1 MIRKQEEIILTQCA
15 ECDAETLQSAELIEF
30 QKNTFGCMM
39 CRQCEDFSDQ
49 RENKTWESK
58 PIEHKD
64 YIMAK
69 VMEHG
74 LLFDGGVIFVIPRDK
89 DIFNLADPKTVETKN
104 QGVEAIKIGS
114 EHLAN
119 YIREK
124 MGIEKESRFATK
136 EYLSRTYVRSV
147 YESALEM
154 QLLRCE
160 YIDVDSDNFNVT
172 YEGLIHELYEP
183 GNHIYWR
190 NAVVDIGRI
199 PRRSR
204 DKFELQ
210 FIKQDPTAIIPKL
223 ATPHASGFD
232 LVMIKK
238 VWEKPEENLAMYD
251 SGIIVIPE
259 VDVATEIRARS
270 SIYKI
275 GCILANGV
283 GTIDTDYRGTLKIVL
298 LRTNSRTAFPEPP
311 FTCCQLVP
319 VHKPIIVG
327 FDVTDD
333 TIEIYVDRKEGFGS
347 TGEKG
352 AHS

>member
-1 MIRKQEEIILTQCA
+1 MIRKPEEIILTQCA
-15 ECDAETLQSAELIEF
+15 ECDAETSQSTDLIEF
-30 QKNTFGCMM
+30 QKNTFGCFM
-39 CRQCEDFSDQ
+39 CRRCEDFSGQ
-49 RENKTWESK
+49 RENRIWATK
-58 PIEHKD
+58 PVEHKD
-64 YIMAK
+64 YVMAK

-74 LLFDGGVIFVIPRDK
+74 LLFDRGVIFVILRDK
-89 DIFNLADPKTVETKN
+89 DIYKLSHPQTVETKN
-104 QGVEAIKIGS
+104 QTVTAIKIES
-114 EHLAN
+114 EYLAD

-124 MGIEKESRFATK
+124 MGIERESRVATK
-136 EYLSRTYVRSV
+136 EYLSRTFVRSV
-147 YESALEM
+147 YESMGEM
-154 QLLRCE
+154 QLLRYE
-160 YIDVDSDNFNVT
+160 DIDANSDNYIVT
-172 YEGLIHELYEP
+172 YEGLIHELYEF
-183 GNHIYWR
+183 GNHMYWR

-199 PRRSR
+199 PRRPR

-210 FIKQDPTAIIPKL
+210 FVKQDPTAIIPKL

-238 VWEKPEENLAMYD
+238 VWEKPDENIAMYD

-275 GCILANGV
+275 GCTLANGV

-298 LRTNSRTAFPEPP
+298 LRNNPRIAFPEPP

-327 FDVTDD
+327 YDATDD
-333 TIEIYVDRKEGFGS
+333 NIEIYVDRKEGFGS